1 MAFSRD
7 AFSLGAVYSTM
18 TALLTEFHVIS
29 DSSVCL
35 PFTIDFDFIPTGTG
49 RAAAAAILQ

>member
-1 MAFSRD
+1 
-7 AFSLGAVYSTM
+7 M

-49 RAAAAAILQ
+49 RAAAAAAAILQ